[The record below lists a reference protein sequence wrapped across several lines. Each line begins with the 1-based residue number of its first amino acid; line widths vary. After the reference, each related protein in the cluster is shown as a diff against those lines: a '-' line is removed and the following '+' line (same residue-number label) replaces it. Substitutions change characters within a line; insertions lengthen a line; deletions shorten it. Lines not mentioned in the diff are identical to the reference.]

1 MANVPEKGPLE
12 PDVRILVPTIGLVQG
27 EKNATEVLLKQFP
40 NMLAYGMLL
49 LDDPKHPMAELVR
62 ERWPEL
68 SNLTGDNFMLF
79 SFERPAQWSEIY
91 LRYWRN
97 KLGDD
102 FEPTWQKWQNTVDP
116 GSAYTYLNFFNPPLK
131 PTQLPCL
138 VLFTDIEE
146 RKAIVRPIPNW
157 DKDSLFALLK
167 SIVAVIQESAA
178 QEKEKRLVWLQSHIT
193 SQSAQI
199 IDQGKHLG
207 SAALEYF
214 KNNPTFVVS
223 TVFSV
228 VLGLSGAGL
237 FTLPSAATAVISVL
251 KDTLSGAKSG
261 ATG

>member
-167 SIVAVIQESAA
+167 SIVAVIQE
-178 QEKEKRLVWLQSHIT
+178 
-193 SQSAQI
+193 
-199 IDQGKHLG
+199 
-207 SAALEYF
+207 F
-214 KNNPTFVVS
+214 
-223 TVFSV
+223 
-228 VLGLSGAGL
+228 SGAGEREETGVVTIAHYFAKRSNNRSREASWL
-237 FTLPSAATAVISVL
+237 GRAGILQEQSDVCGVDSV
-251 KDTLSGAKSG
+251 
-261 ATG
+261 